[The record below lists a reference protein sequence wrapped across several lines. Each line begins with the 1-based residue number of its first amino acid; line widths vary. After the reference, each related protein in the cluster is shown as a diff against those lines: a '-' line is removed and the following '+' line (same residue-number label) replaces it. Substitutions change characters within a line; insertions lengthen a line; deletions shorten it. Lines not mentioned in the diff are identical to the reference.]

1 MVWEA
6 AAEGDEWVRCLGR
19 KYAWE
24 EVKVFRGGVVEFEV
38 EFGPKIGVAMG
49 FDAGSCTRFGD
60 RSEEVCDA
68 SVGWC
73 RGCACNMGNRWEEM
87 LETL

>member
-24 EVKVFRGGVVEFEV
+24 EVKVFRGGVVEFV
-38 EFGPKIGVAMG
+38 RSKDRRCNG
-49 FDAGSCTRFGD
+49 F
-60 RSEEVCDA
+60 
-68 SVGWC
+68 
-73 RGCACNMGNRWEEM
+73 
-87 LETL
+87 